1 MKIRTKDLREVLTVS
16 QCVAMYPLVS
26 EERIVELVEL
36 GELQAMKLNQ
46 DGIDTILIEKE
57 ELIHYFGE
65 ENFED

>member
-36 GELQAMKLNQ
+36 GELQAMKLSQ
-46 DGIDTILIEKE
+46 DGNDSILIEKE
-57 ELIHYFGE
+57 EFIHYFGE

>member
-46 DGIDTILIEKE
+46 DGIDTILIDAE
-57 ELIHYFGE
+57 EFISYFGK
-65 ENFED
+65 ENF

>member
-46 DGIDTILIEKE
+46 DGIDNILIDAE
-57 ELIHYFGE
+57 EFMGYFGK
-65 ENFED
+65 ENF

>member
-26 EERIVELVEL
+26 KERIVELVEL

-46 DGIDTILIEKE
+46 DGIDNILIDAE
-57 ELIHYFGE
+57 EFMGYFGK
-65 ENFED
+65 ENF

>member
-36 GELQAMKLNQ
+36 GELQAMKLSQ
-46 DGIDTILIEKE
+46 DGNDNILIDAE
-57 ELIHYFGE
+57 EFMGYFGK
-65 ENFED
+65 ENF

>member
-26 EERIVELVEL
+26 EGRIVELVEL

-46 DGIDTILIEKE
+46 DGIDTLLIDAE
-57 ELIHYFGE
+57 EFMGYFGK
-65 ENFED
+65 ENF

>member
-36 GELQAMKLNQ
+36 GELQAMKLSQ
-46 DGIDTILIEKE
+46 DGNDSILIEKE
-57 ELIHYFGE
+57 EFIHYFGE
-65 ENFED
+65 ENF